1 MRRRL
6 VIIRMPPS
14 TAPAIALTAVAKS
27 FGAVRA
33 LELVDLTV
41 AAGECLGL
49 VGHNGAGKSTLM
61 HVLAGTLSPDAGTL
75 SIAGETF
82 TSANSPA
89 LAYRRGI
96 RCVFQ
101 ELSLCPNLSVAEN
114 TRIYHGALKGF
125 GWKARARTLIAAKL
139 DEIFP
144 GHDVDADD
152 EVADL
157 SIGKRQM
164 AEIARAFTVTDTP
177 LRLVILDE
185 PTSSLDATTAR
196 QLLTFLRAE
205 VRKGTSAILISH
217 LLKEILETSDR
228 IVVMKD
234 GTVVDTRPADGFNR
248 DTLVA
253 AMGTGREVGDRSLG
267 QASQRDPSLRNS
279 PEDVG
284 SRQRLEPT
292 YAPPTSSTPRS
303 AKAREEN
310 TVLRARPRT
319 GGTRELTVNRG
330 EIVGLAGLAG
340 HGQTRML
347 LQLFEGARS
356 RVAGTEVAEPV
367 AFIAGDRQSDG
378 VFPLWSIGRNISVG
392 SYATLLKGGLIDRAA
407 ETALANAWRER
418 IGIRTPDIGNPI
430 LSLSGGNQQKA
441 LFARAL
447 ASPAGIVL
455 MDDPMRGVD
464 VGTKLEVYKL
474 IRAEADAGRTFVWYT
489 TEIDELAY
497 CDHVYVFR
505 NGAIMADLAA
515 SQATEENVLK
525 ASFVEE
531 AGA

>member
-1 MRRRL
+1 MA
-6 VIIRMPPS
+6 
-14 TAPAIALTAVAKS
+14 TAASPTIELTGIAKS

-33 LELVDLTV
+33 LERVDLTV
-41 AAGECLGL
+41 WAGECLGL

-61 HVLAGTLSPDAGTL
+61 NVLAGTLAPDEGAL
-75 SIAGETF
+75 SIAGQ
-82 TSANSPA
+82 A
-89 LAYRRGI
+89 LAQANAPSVAYRLGL

-114 TRIYHGALKGF
+114 TRIYHGALRGF
-125 GWKARARTLIAAKL
+125 GWKARARRLIAGKL

-144 GHDVDADD
+144 GHGISPDD

-196 QLLTFLRAE
+196 QLLGFLRSE

-234 GTVVDTRPADGFNR
+234 GKVVDARPAGAFNR
-248 DTLVA
+248 DSLVA
-253 AMGTGREVGDRSLG
+253 AMGAGGHAPAEVTAQVNAQLSHQSHADTKDIV
-267 QASQRDPSLRNS
+267 A
-279 PEDVG
+279 
-284 SRQRLEPT
+284 
-292 YAPPTSSTPRS
+292 
-303 AKAREEN
+303 
-310 TVLRARPRT
+310 RARPRT
-319 GGTRELTVNRG
+319 GGTRELTVRSG
-330 EIVGLAGLAG
+330 QIVGLAGLAG

-347 LQLFEGARS
+347 LQLFDGAGAKS
-356 RVAGTEVAEPV
+356 ADTEVTEPV

-378 VFPLWSIGRNISVG
+378 IFPLWSIGRNISVG
-392 SYATLLKGGLIDRAA
+392 SYATLRSGRLIDPEK
-407 ETALANAWRER
+407 ETALGNFWRQR
-418 IGIRTPDIGNPI
+418 IAVRTPDIANPI

-447 ASPAGIVL
+447 ASPARIVL

-464 VGTKLEVYKL
+464 VGTKQEVYKL
-474 IRAEADAGRTFVWYT
+474 IRAEADAARTFVWYT

-497 CDHVYVFR
+497 CDRVYVFR
-505 NGAIMADLAA
+505 NGAIMADMAA
-515 SQATEENVLK
+515 SEATEENVLK

-531 AGA
+531 AA